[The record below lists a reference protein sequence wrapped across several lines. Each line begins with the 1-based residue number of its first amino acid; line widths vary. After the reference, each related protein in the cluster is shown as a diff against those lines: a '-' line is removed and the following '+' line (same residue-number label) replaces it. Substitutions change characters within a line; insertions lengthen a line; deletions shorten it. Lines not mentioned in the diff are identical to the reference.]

1 LTRGR
6 RLWLK
11 LGSCIYLTSGTRG
24 LFDRGRRLTGSR
36 IPRDTSPDAW
46 EAQQAAL
53 ERLGGSGRVAV
64 ALDLSEAIQTIQLDG
79 IQARHPNWSRA
90 EAVRQL
96 IQDRHEV
103 SLPRD
108 P

>member
-1 LTRGR
+1 
-6 RLWLK
+6 
-11 LGSCIYLTSGTRG
+11 
-24 LFDRGRRLTGSR
+24 LTGSS

-46 EAQQAAL
+46 EVQQVAL

-79 IQARHPNWSRA
+79 IQARHPDWSRA
-90 EAVRQL
+90 EAVRYL
-96 IQDRHEV
+96 IRDRHGV